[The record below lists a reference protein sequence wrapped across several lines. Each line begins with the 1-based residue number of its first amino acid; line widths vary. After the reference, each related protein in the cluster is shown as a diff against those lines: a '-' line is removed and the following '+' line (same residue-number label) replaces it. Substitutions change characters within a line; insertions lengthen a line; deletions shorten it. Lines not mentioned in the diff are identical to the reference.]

1 MNLEAIIPI
10 KGKVRYAITLDPGV
24 WIFDDR
30 RIDLKTFFTESHIEK
45 DELEEY
51 KKAMG
56 KHWSREIMEGATLP
70 PTLKTEK
77 KFEKTKVLTGTYGIL
92 FNHFL
97 KIAEPSADATTIS
110 FEIED
115 GTVHSFPIEQA
126 DEFIFKFSED
136 GKPLI
141 NDGLVHVLLKDGSN
155 SDTPIRDIISIRID

>member
-10 KGKVRYAITLDPGV
+10 KGKVRYSITLDPGV

-30 RIDLKTFFTESHIEK
+30 RIDLKTFFTEDHVEK

-56 KHWSREIMEGATLP
+56 KHWSREIMEGATFP

-92 FNHFL
+92 FSHFL
-97 KIAEPSADATTIS
+97 KTAEPAADATTIT
-110 FEIED
+110 FEIAD
-115 GTVHSFPIEQA
+115 GAAQSFPIEQA
-126 DEFIFKFSED
+126 KEFIFKFSED

-141 NDGLVHVLLKDGSN
+141 NDGLVHVLFIDGSN
-155 SDTPIRDIISIRID
+155 TDTPIRDITAIRID